1 MKCRLGKTTAMRRV
15 VLCFIVALLSLV
27 VFGVNAQRP
36 GTPSNRK
43 VVPKRPA
50 AQPTPTPTPVR
61 SPSPVLPT
69 PPTTPAG
76 EKLQFAS
83 RDIDYGSAISPAG
96 AYANALS
103 EPDKFPPEQRLVIK
117 GVVVGKDGKPLPGL
131 VVHLFPLAEKGPEL
145 VLGFAAGAVSAGN
158 PKATT
163 DGTGTFTITTGPL
176 WEHSK
181 AVMIGLLVPRSPDR
195 PFDLGVR
202 AVENAA
208 GPLRVSLTGK
218 QRVFDL
224 GAIVLA
230 ASQPVP

>member
-1 MKCRLGKTTAMRRV
+1 MKRV
-15 VLCFIVALLSLV
+15 LQSVSIALLCFTA
-27 VFGVNAQRP
+27 FGVNAQSPR
-36 GTPSNRK
+36 TPA
-43 VVPKRPA
+43 KRNTVQKLPA
-50 AQPTPTPTPVR
+50 AQPTRTPSPVPP
-61 SPSPVLPT
+61 SSPVLPT
-69 PPTTPAG
+69 PPATPAG

-96 AYANALS
+96 AYADALS
-103 EPDKFPPEQRLVIK
+103 KPDKFPPDQRLVIK
-117 GVVVGKDGKPLPGL
+117 GVVVGKDGKPLAGL

-163 DGTGTFTITTGPL
+163 DATGTFTLTTGPL

-181 AVMIGLLVPRSPDR
+181 AVLIGLLVPRSPDR

-230 ASQPVP
+230 VSQSVP

>member
-1 MKCRLGKTTAMRRV
+1 MKCRLGKTIAMRRV
-15 VLCFIVALLSLV
+15 VPCFIVALLSLV
-27 VFGVNAQRP
+27 AFGVNAQRP

-50 AQPTPTPTPVR
+50 AQPTPTPTPI
-61 SPSPVLPT
+61 PSPVLTT
-69 PPTTPAG
+69 PPTTSAG
-76 EKLQFAS
+76 EKLKFAS

-181 AVMIGLLVPRSPDR
+181 AVMIGLLVQRSPDR

-218 QRVFDL
+218 QRVFDI

-230 ASQPVP
+230 ISQPVP